1 MGKKYKNKTKKTQ
14 KGKKA
19 KEIKRKKIKIF
30 GSKPIQQ
37 RENISK
43 ISKTYNIL
51 NTYNSFIYPSITEL
65 IQSLDDKDL
74 ANTTRDFYLK
84 FPSNLNDREF
94 IKLFKEGIN
103 YAKRN
108 FKFDNLKILKEILL
122 LLKDNNNVDSS
133 DEFGLEIC
141 KNNKLLKVF
150 KFDLIL
156 RLLSDESKL
165 EELEIK
171 NVTDAN
177 EIRTKFI
184 NSIDYGLSKSDNEM
198 KNAVLFNQNSVGVFS
213 YQSFKNILFSP
224 TIISLYKDILYEL
237 YNIKISKKELI
248 KIVKEFINSHNI
260 FFVRMSLTHFGMLL
274 YNGTIIINGSYYS
287 RTYFSQDAFVIYYNL
302 LFEIMNAISYI
313 LGGNDNYLLNN
324 NESNKNKKIKS
335 DERGDYFANKFFFDV
350 VKEKKLS
357 VLEADYLVDIK
368 NYQYDNIKDFHL
380 SFKNWRKRNINAI
393 KNSDNFIFTKSDITT
408 FSIKIGCYCN
418 GPRKNH

>member
-1 MGKKYKNKTKKTQ
+1 MGKKYKNKTKKTK
-14 KGKKA
+14 KGKKT
-19 KEIKRKKIKIF
+19 KEIKRKRIKIF

-65 IQSLDDKDL
+65 IQSLDNKDL
-74 ANTTRDFYLK
+74 VNTTSDFYLK

-122 LLKDNNNVDSS
+122 LLKDNNNVNSS

-171 NVTDAN
+171 DVTDSN

-198 KNAVLFNQNSVGVFS
+198 KNAVLFNQNSDGVFS

-248 KIVKEFINSHNI
+248 KIS
-260 FFVRMSLTHFGMLL
+260 
-274 YNGTIIINGSYYS
+274 
-287 RTYFSQDAFVIYYNL
+287 
-302 LFEIMNAISYI
+302 
-313 LGGNDNYLLNN
+313 
-324 NESNKNKKIKS
+324 
-335 DERGDYFANKFFFDV
+335 
-350 VKEKKLS
+350 
-357 VLEADYLVDIK
+357 
-368 NYQYDNIKDFHL
+368 
-380 SFKNWRKRNINAI
+380 KRI
-393 KNSDNFIFTKSDITT
+393 
-408 FSIKIGCYCN
+408 
-418 GPRKNH
+418 H